1 MGFNSG
7 FKGLNMEA
15 RKITD
20 KEEQP
25 IRKWE
30 GNNKTDHKEIGR
42 EEVNWIHVSQD
53 RGMWRADVYTVM
65 NLQFPYNVQFFLTNL
80 GSTVK
85 PT

>member
-53 RGMWRADVYTVM
+53 RGM
-65 NLQFPYNVQFFLTNL
+65 
-80 GSTVK
+80 
-85 PT
+85 